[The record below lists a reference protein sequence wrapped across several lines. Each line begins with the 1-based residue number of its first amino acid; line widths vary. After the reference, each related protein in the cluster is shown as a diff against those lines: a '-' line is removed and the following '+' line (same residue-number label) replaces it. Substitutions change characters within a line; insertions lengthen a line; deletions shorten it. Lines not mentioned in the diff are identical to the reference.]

1 MEAEGLLVNEDV
13 RKPVPDPDPVGDC
26 VGLKE
31 SVVEAVIESVLRA
44 DRDAVGVSPEVTV
57 PERVELEVGFAVP
70 VPEILGV

>member
-1 MEAEGLLVNEDV
+1 MNDDV
-13 RKPVPDPDPVGDC
+13 REPVPDPVPVGDC

-57 PERVELEVGFAVP
+57 PERVELGVGFVVP